1 MFKNMLI
8 IINKMEKL
16 YLKPEETVL
25 ITEPS
30 PGAVLEGQ
38 GWESPHC
45 DWGSPPV
52 TEGVTYPTQARS

>member
-16 YLKPEETVL
+16 YLKPEKTVL
-25 ITEPS
+25 IPELP

-38 GWESPHC
+38 GWG
-45 DWGSPPV
+45 WGS
-52 TEGVTYPTQARS
+52 ARPL